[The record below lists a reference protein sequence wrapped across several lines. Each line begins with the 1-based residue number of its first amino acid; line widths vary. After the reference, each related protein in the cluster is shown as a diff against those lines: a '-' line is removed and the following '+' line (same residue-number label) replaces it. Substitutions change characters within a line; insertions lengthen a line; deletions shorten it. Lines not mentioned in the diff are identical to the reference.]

1 MSRLISIRTMS
12 ALDFSDS
19 CRTHHASVDL
29 ARDRGLSPQGRALQG
44 YSRPRPA
51 ATDRTR
57 RQAYAAC
64 ALHGQGIEQRAAVPT
79 GSRIRRRPRT
89 DQARC
94 CLRRSWAD
102 PVPRPTRRRLD
113 SGRGHTARGRG
124 FDACCKSPAPG
135 WTDAGGRAPG
145 LRREE
150 APCQGRVC
158 TEGTYEV
165 GLPGGDRAA
174 SSDQE
179 RNKAGCRPPPS
190 DRSQGTG
197 DADGERHSRDIRGSC
212 QALIAASRV
221 RDADSSRGPALE
233 RCGHPRQPARSRD
246 CGPRSHHYHDRKGR
260 SDAHPARAPRGVVAR
275 RREGAVAGRV

>member
-1 MSRLISIRTMS
+1 MPLLTVRAVEAFRPKAEPYKITL
-12 ALDFSDS
+12 
-19 CRTHHASVDL
+19 
-29 ARDRGLSPQGRALQG
+29 DRGLQLRIAPDGKRTLLVRYTVKGSDTERQYRLPQEYGDAPGQQALC
-44 YSRPRPA
+44 RLR
-51 ATDRTR
+51 
-57 RQAYAAC
+57 
-64 ALHGQGIEQRAAVPT
+64 
-79 GSRIRRRPRT
+79 GSRTHSRHG
-89 DQARC
+89 
-94 CLRRSWAD
+94 
-102 PVPRPTRRRLD
+102 PTRRRLD
-113 SGRGHTARGRG
+113 RGRGHTARGRG
-124 FDACCKSPAPG
+124 FDACCKSSAPG

>member
-1 MSRLISIRTMS
+1 MPLLTVRAVEAFRPKAEPYKITL
-12 ALDFSDS
+12 
-19 CRTHHASVDL
+19 
-29 ARDRGLSPQGRALQG
+29 DRGLQLRIAPDGKRTPLVRYRVKARPPSASTASPG
-44 YSRPRPA
+44 
-51 ATDRTR
+51 
-57 RQAYAAC
+57 
-64 ALHGQGIEQRAAVPT
+64 V
-79 GSRIRRRPRT
+79 RRRPWT
-89 DQARC
+89 AQALCRLRGSRAHP
-94 CLRRSWAD
+94 CLG
-102 PVPRPTRRRLD
+102 PTRGRLD
-113 SGRGHTARGRG
+113 RGRGHTARGRG